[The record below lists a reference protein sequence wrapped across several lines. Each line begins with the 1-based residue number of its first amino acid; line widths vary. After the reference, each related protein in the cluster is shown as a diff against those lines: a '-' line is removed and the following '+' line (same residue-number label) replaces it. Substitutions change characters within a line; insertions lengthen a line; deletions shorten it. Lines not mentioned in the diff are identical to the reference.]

1 MIEVKN
7 VYYSYNG
14 REALQDISFKMQNEF
29 VAIMGPNGS
38 GKTTL
43 IKLIMGLLKPK
54 IGEIKVFGE
63 EPEEAM
69 EYIGYMPQREA
80 IAKHFP
86 IRVRDI
92 VMMGIAGKRIYTK
105 EDRRRAKKALEDVGL
120 VNLWN
125 ELFSELSG
133 GQQQRVLFARAL
145 VKEPKLIILDEPF
158 NAVDLPSRE
167 KMLEILNEK
176 KNEGIPIIVVV
187 HNINPILHE
196 IDKVLL
202 LNRRMIAYG
211 NPKEALNE
219 ENLKKAYGSA
229 VQIIICDEGYCHP
242 LIGDTHA

>member
-1 MIEVKN
+1 MIEMKN
-7 VYYSYNG
+7 VYFSYNG
-14 REALQDISFKMQNEF
+14 KEALSNISFKMQEEF

-43 IKLIMGLLKPK
+43 IKLIMGLLEPEK
-54 IGEIKVFGE
+54 GEIKVFGE
-63 EPEEAM
+63 EPKKVM
-69 EYIGYMPQREA
+69 EYIGYMPQRDA
-80 IAKHFP
+80 IARHFP

-92 VMMGIAGKRIYTK
+92 VLMGIH
-105 EDRRRAKKALEDVGL
+105 KKKFYARKDIEKARETLKAVGL
-120 VNLWN
+120 DLWN

-133 GQQQRVLFARAL
+133 GMQQRVLFARAL
-145 VKEPKLIILDEPF
+145 VKEPRLIILDEPF

-167 KMLEILNEK
+167 KMLEILKEK
-176 KNEGIPIIVVV
+176 RKEGIPIVVVV

-219 ENLKKAYGSA
+219 QNLKKAYGSD
-229 VQIIICDEGYCHP
+229 VQIIVCDEGYCHP